1 MIAII
6 LADRAPKARAEPMFP
21 SAIRV
26 GARHG
31 FPEYQLPRQRL
42 AIPSDAVGDIHGAA
56 N

>member
-1 MIAII
+1 
-6 LADRAPKARAEPMFP
+6 MFP

-42 AIPSDAVGDIHGAA
+42 AIPSDADGDIHGAA